1 METQI
6 DRPTVAE
13 PRPAAWSGAAIAAIA
28 AFVLGLAS
36 LVLINGGAVGVPVA
50 VIALVLA
57 FRARADLRVDPALR
71 GTTLSLIGFL
81 AAGVAAAIGFISFVL
96 PFGAVL
102 L

>member
-1 METQI
+1 METRI
-6 DRPTVAE
+6 DRPTVAQ
-13 PRPAAWSGAAIAAIA
+13 PRPAAWSGAAIA

-50 VIALVLA
+50 VVALVLA

-96 PFGAVL
+96 PLGAVL